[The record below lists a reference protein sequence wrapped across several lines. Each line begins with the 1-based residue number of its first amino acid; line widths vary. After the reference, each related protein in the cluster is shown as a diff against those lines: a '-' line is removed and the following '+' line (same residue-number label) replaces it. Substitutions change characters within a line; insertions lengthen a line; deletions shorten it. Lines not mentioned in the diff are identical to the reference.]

1 MENADQRPRATE
13 PPGDR
18 LSRLSQASLCINES
32 LDVAAAPEG
41 VLEAATDPCP
51 ALTAAIN
58 ETHGEGSVYAH
69 RISRGTRGTPPRVT
83 AWLARRW
90 SPTNRGR

>member
-18 LSRLSQASLCINES
+18 LSQASLRINES

-41 VLEAATDPCP
+41 VLEAATDAGA
-51 ALTAAIN
+51 ALAATVN
-58 ETHGEGSVYAH
+58 KTRGECLVYAR
-69 RISRGTRGTPPRVT
+69 RISWGTLGARPRVT
-83 AWLARRW
+83 
-90 SPTNRGR
+90 SGG